1 MAFSDSSGNK
11 FTNHSS
17 MKSSEAKLKAKGPSA
32 TPKANPADEEMDPTA
47 GGESD
52 GAAMAQQHGPAVQ
65 IDIQHDH
72 EGGQHNVHAMHADGH
87 EHETQ
92 HGSAAEAHKYAADC
106 AGGGMQ

>member
-1 MAFSDSSGNK
+1 MAHADSAGNK
-11 FTNHSS
+11 FTNYSA

-32 TPKANPADEEMDPTA
+32 TPAPEPEGGEEM

-52 GAAMAQQHGPAVQ
+52 GKALAQQHGPAVQ
-65 IDIQHDH
+65 IDIQHNH
-72 EGGQHNVHAMHADGH
+72 EAGQHTVHAMHPNGH

-92 HGSAAEAHKYAADC
+92 HGSAAEAHQFAGDC